1 MLMTALNLTKD
12 QATTAITE
20 ALNEGD
26 DDKTTD
32 VSRYQQ
38 VYNAF
43 PDNFQKYLEAIDIA
57 FPAGPLEWMALS
69 DSFKAHMAGVRI

>member
-12 QATTAITE
+12 QATMAITE

-32 VSRYQQ
+32 VSRYKE
-38 VYNAF
+38 VSDTF
-43 PDNFQKYLEAIDIA
+43 PDNFQNFLEATDTP
-57 FPAGPLEWMALS
+57 FPTGPIEWTALS
-69 DSFKAHMAGVRI
+69 DSFQSTSG